1 MHTSINIAFVSPN
14 LSVRILP
21 FVKVVIQL
29 LKTWNDF
36 IAERYSSILDTA
48 EPMCID
54 VNNEL
59 YIKYELNCTYK
70 FCNIRSDDHYLS
82 PWGRLYD

>member
-14 LSVRILP
+14 LSVRMLP
-21 FVKVVIQL
+21 FAKAFIEL
-29 LKTWNDF
+29 LKAWNDF
-36 IAERYSSILDTA
+36 MAERYSSIIDTA

-59 YIKYELNCTYK
+59 YIKYEPNCTYK
-70 FCNIRSDDHYLS
+70 FFSICSAYYYLS
-82 PWGRLYD
+82 AWGRLYD